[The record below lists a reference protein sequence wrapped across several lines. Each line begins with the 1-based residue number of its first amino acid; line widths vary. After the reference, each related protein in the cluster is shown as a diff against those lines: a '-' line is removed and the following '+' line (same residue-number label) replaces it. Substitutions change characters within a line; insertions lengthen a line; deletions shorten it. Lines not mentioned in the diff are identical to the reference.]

1 VNKPALKRGVRSRAK
16 VNHQSHKGESTRSGH
31 KKKLV
36 ITESPTKRN
45 GQKVNGHVRLQGR
58 AGIRGRSAAAIS
70 KTPSGLAASVTTNS
84 KPFPVIF
91 AASASGTLVQ
101 RDGRLV
107 ARCLAG
113 DVVAWSEI
121 YQDQHDS
128 LLVLIRRFL
137 NRAGRD
143 VNLVEEIAARVWY
156 VLIKN
161 DFELLSKFDVTRGC
175 RLATYLAVVAKN
187 ETRVLFRSERR
198 RKTREQL
205 ASRPDITA
213 ASSVVE
219 SSQLVADD
227 EFLVTLSQAER
238 TFFQDVL
245 MAPPVD
251 REEAE
256 QAYSA
261 ENNWQ
266 LRSRVRKKL
275 EQYISQSDA

>member
-1 VNKPALKRGVRSRAK
+1 MTTSSRS
-16 VNHQSHKGESTRSGH
+16 
-31 KKKLV
+31 LL
-36 ITESPTKRN
+36 I
-45 GQKVNGHVRLQGR
+45 
-58 AGIRGRSAAAIS
+58 
-70 KTPSGLAASVTTNS
+70 
-84 KPFPVIF
+84 
-91 AASASGTLVQ
+91 ASATSACSTPVQ

-107 ARCLAG
+107 ERCLSG
-113 DVVAWSEI
+113 DVSAWSEI
-121 YQDQHDS
+121 YQEQHDS
-128 LLVLIRRFL
+128 LLALIRRFL

-143 VNLVEEIAARVWY
+143 LNLVEEIAARVWY
-156 VLIKN
+156 ALIKN
-161 DFELLSKFDVTRGC
+161 DFELLSKFDVARGC

-205 ASRPDITA
+205 ASRRDITA
-213 ASSVVE
+213 APSVVE
-219 SSQLVADD
+219 SSRLVADD
-227 EFLVTLSQAER
+227 EFLTTLSQAER
-238 TFFQDVL
+238 AFFQDVL
-245 MAPPVD
+245 MAPAVD